1 MPVHSV
7 PDLFFASKCLVIP
20 MPCCALAQVDSYE
33 VRLSKNFESS
43 IERMNREL
51 PENYRSFP
59 ILYRPFDMKNH
70 AKSNPTIYEVFA
82 RLAESVVTR
91 VGFFHTKTG
100 LQGRPERPF
109 LQQGISQICLTSNMQ
124 TNRAPQLASLYV
136 GDLHPDVTEAML
148 YELFNPVGPV
158 ASIRICRDKTTRKS
172 LGYGYVNF
180 HNVKDAETA
189 LDSLSYASI
198 HGRSCRLMWS
208 QRDAG
213 QRKANNSNVYVAN
226 LDKNIDNKALHDTF
240 SVFGEI
246 RSCKVAADLLGNS
259 FGYGFVHFETE
270 EAAKDAI
277 ERLNNVEV
285 GGQKIQVCMCE
296 NRKEG
301 APNSA
306 EDFTNLYVKCFPS
319 SWDEEAVRC
328 EFSKFGRLTGIAV
341 RTDAQGRRSA
351 FVNFELHEDARRCVQ
366 EMHMKDMR
374 GPEEQ
379 DTLEEVG
386 SDGHPLSRLYVQRA
400 QPKSE
405 RERILKKQFA
415 EDAALKN
422 PSKISLYVKGLHEDI
437 TDEDLRKLF
446 EPFGHVL
453 SASAPCDANGKCR
466 GFGFVNFGSLEEAT
480 KAVSQMHLRVV
491 HGRPIHVDLAESKKD
506 RQARQQ
512 RSQRFGTGRGMP
524 GARFPGAMGSA
535 EGAVDAPPGTDAVTV
550 VDRLAAQ
557 PQLANAGHAVAD
569 ARAELSQDLDDEAVL
584 SSVHGALLVL
594 QREAEPHSIGV
605 PLGSTCTLQR
615 QLSMGGGLG

>member
-1 MPVHSV
+1 
-7 PDLFFASKCLVIP
+7 
-20 MPCCALAQVDSYE
+20 
-33 VRLSKNFESS
+33 
-43 IERMNREL
+43 
-51 PENYRSFP
+51 
-59 ILYRPFDMKNH
+59 
-70 AKSNPTIYEVFA
+70 
-82 RLAESVVTR
+82 
-91 VGFFHTKTG
+91 
-100 LQGRPERPF
+100 
-109 LQQGISQICLTSNMQ
+109 MQ

-319 SWDEEAVRC
+319 SWDEEAVRR

-379 DTLEEVG
+379 DTPEEVG

-415 EDAALKN
+415 EDAVLKN

-437 TDEDLRKLF
+437 TDEYLRKLF

-453 SASAPCDANGKCR
+453 SASAPSDANGKCR

-512 RSQRFGTGRGMP
+512 RSQRFGPGRGMP
-524 GARFPGAMGSA
+524 GARFPGGFGMPRPG
-535 EGAVDAPPGTDAVTV
+535 VMFAPPIG
-550 VDRLAAQ
+550 
-557 PQLANAGHAVAD
+557 PQTMPRAGYA
-569 ARAELSQDLDDEAVL
+569 
-584 SSVHGALLVL
+584 GCGGGCGGCCGFGGCGGCGCGFGGCGGCGGCGCGGGC
-594 QREAEPHSIGV
+594 GV
-605 PLGSTCTLQR
+605 SPMIPPPLGL
-615 QLSMGGGLG
+615 LGGLGPAQNGMRGPPPMALGHGRGQGLAGQASGPQFKGPAVTAATLASMPPPMQKQLLGEKLYAEIARMNGVHAGKITGMMLEMENSDILAFLESPERLQSKVSEALDMLTG